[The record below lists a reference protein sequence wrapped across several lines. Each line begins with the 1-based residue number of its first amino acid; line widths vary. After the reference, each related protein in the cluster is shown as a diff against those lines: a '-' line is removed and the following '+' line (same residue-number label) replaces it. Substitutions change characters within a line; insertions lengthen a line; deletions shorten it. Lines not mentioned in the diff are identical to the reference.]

1 MAVPHILEIGMI
13 VRISHPQHGYMHVYS
28 QTDLDKHIAL
38 GWSVYAPAPPV
49 EVYVPEAVVKP
60 AAPRKSRK
68 VAHDDLI

>member
-1 MAVPHILEIGMI
+1 ME

-38 GWSVYAPAPPV
+38 GWSVYAPEPPV
-49 EVYVPEAVVKP
+49 EVSLPEAPVPTV
-60 AAPRKSRK
+60 APRKSRK